1 MTLSIEPPPTAALL
15 DARYQLHERVGEGGM
30 AAVYRAEDTILGR
43 TVAIKLLKDEAEV
56 LASPVRA
63 HREVTAL
70 ARLNHPSLVTL
81 LEANLSP
88 GGCRY
93 LVIEYVDGPTLSR
106 LLRDGPL
113 STSQVAHLAR
123 ELGSGLAAV
132 HAAGLVHRDIK
143 PSNILLAPALRP
155 GAFFRV
161 KLADFGL
168 AQLADATSV
177 TTPGMVTGTAAYLA
191 PEQVRGQASTA
202 ASDIYALGLVLLEAL
217 TGERAFG
224 HSTGIGAVM
233 ARLSEAPAIPG
244 DVDPAWAELIRRM
257 TLFEPA
263 ARPTALEV
271 GDIVATL
278 PTSATRP
285 GPIAPPRQPVASAD
299 TAPTRHFPLTSAHAG
314 PAHRRR
320 RARRRRP
327 AAWIGAGAAAS
338 FLAVAL
344 VSIPGIVAGS
354 TGTEPAARVVVDRLA
369 EEVAEDPAAS
379 GTPVELASD
388 TSSSNEVVDPAPV
401 PKSDSRPPKAE
412 PGPKSKDD
420 EPKAEPEP
428 SKDEAVGAP
437 AKGEPGNGK
446 PADASKERGKRDK

>member
-1 MTLSIEPPPTAALL
+1 MTLPIEPPPTAALL

-43 TVAIKLLKDEAEV
+43 TVAIKVLKDEAEV

-63 HREVTAL
+63 HREVTTL

-93 LVIEYVDGPTLSR
+93 LVMEYVDGPTLSR
-106 LLRDGPL
+106 LLREGPL
-113 STSQVAHLAR
+113 STSQLAHLAR

-155 GAFFRV
+155 DAFFRV

-168 AQLADATSV
+168 AQLADAASV

-191 PEQVRGQASTA
+191 PEQVRGKASSA

-233 ARLSEAPAIPG
+233 ARLSEAPAIPD

-271 GDIVATL
+271 VDIVATL

-285 GPIAPPRQPVASAD
+285 APTAPLRKSVVPAD
-299 TAPTRHFPLTSAHAG
+299 TAPTRHYPLASAHAG

-327 AAWIGAGAAAS
+327 GAWIGAGAAAS

-354 TGTEPAARVVVDRLA
+354 TGPEPAARLVVDRLA
-369 EEVAEDPAAS
+369 EEVAEDPAVS
-379 GTPVELASD
+379 GTTVELASD
-388 TSSSNEVVDPAPV
+388 TSSSNEVVDPAPA
-401 PKSDSRPPKAE
+401 PKSDPRPPKAE
-412 PGPKSKDD
+412 PGPKSKD
-420 EPKAEPEP
+420 EPKPKKE
-428 SKDEAVGAP
+428 EAVDGP
-437 AKGEPGNGK
+437 AKGEPANGK